1 MKTLFNLKNLNRSV
15 YTAILLM
22 ALLTNPVQAQIAK
35 SGTTTTLKDALKT
48 MLQTEGAKSMTKVTV
63 AVSGEQSKTLK
74 STYGVDTEGSYTVYN
89 GTLADG
95 AVMGS
100 VVIVAQEGKEG
111 PLQAV
116 VALKPDGTI
125 YDIGFTVFGE
135 DKGKPALNY
144 SFLKQFI
151 GKKATDKV
159 KVGED
164 VDGISGATMTST
176 GVATAVKKALA
187 VHKEFVT
194 K

>member
-1 MKTLFNLKNLNRSV
+1 
-15 YTAILLM
+15 
-22 ALLTNPVQAQIAK
+22 
-35 SGTTTTLKDALKT
+35 
-48 MLQTEGAKSMTKVTV
+48 
-63 AVSGEQSKTLK
+63 
-74 STYGVDTEGSYTVYN
+74 
-89 GTLADG
+89 
-95 AVMGS
+95 MGS